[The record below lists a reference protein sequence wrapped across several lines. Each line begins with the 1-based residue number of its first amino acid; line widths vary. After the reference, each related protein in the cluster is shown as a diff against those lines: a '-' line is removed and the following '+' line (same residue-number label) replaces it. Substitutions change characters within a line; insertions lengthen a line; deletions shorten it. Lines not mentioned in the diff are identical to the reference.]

1 MDSAIHCRGYPTA
14 GKEERRNDG
23 EDREEERQRGGDG
36 KKNTW
41 IGIELNEC
49 TYNHIYNMHILCV
62 HRYI

>member
-1 MDSAIHCRGYPTA
+1 MA